1 MSSLE
6 LSVRLVRSFYD
17 LPCNLDPVTS
27 EGRQSTRHPRQ
38 FEHRGTSLR
47 WVRDLNPPSDRPG
60 KTLSD
65 ESPCIP
71 SGFTLPRIKE
81 ATGAMDAW
89 ESAKA
94 RRLGV
99 EILAIS
105 PGLTCVGAL

>member
-1 MSSLE
+1 MLMHPAPISETSKVPSLRVFIFMSSSE
-6 LSVRLVRSFYD
+6 LSGRLVRSFYD

-71 SGFTLPRIKE
+71 SAG
-81 ATGAMDAW
+81 
-89 ESAKA
+89 
-94 RRLGV
+94 
-99 EILAIS
+99 S
-105 PGLTCVGAL
+105 PFHG

>member
-6 LSVRLVRSFYD
+6 LSGRLVRSFYD

-27 EGRQSTRHPRQ
+27 KGRQSTRHPRQ

-65 ESPCIP
+65 ESPCIAVKKATERRESTP
-71 SGFTLPRIKE
+71 AEGNAVANLSGFSKTKRDL
-81 ATGAMDAW
+81 
-89 ESAKA
+89 
-94 RRLGV
+94 
-99 EILAIS
+99 
-105 PGLTCVGAL
+105 